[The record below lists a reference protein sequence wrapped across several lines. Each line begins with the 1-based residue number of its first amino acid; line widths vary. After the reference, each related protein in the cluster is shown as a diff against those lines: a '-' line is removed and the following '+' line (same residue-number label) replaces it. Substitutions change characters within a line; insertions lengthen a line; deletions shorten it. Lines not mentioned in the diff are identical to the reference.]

1 MDTYFQYTLT
11 RNQIDTCLSHSPR
24 NTLNLR
30 TANEDPTELYMYVGQ
45 IYVNKSFF
53 IGSTVE
59 EKSMYNTYTVS
70 VIVRMY
76 THHVHCT
83 VQ

>member
-30 TANEDPTELYMYVGQ
+30 TANKDPTELYMYVGL

-76 THHVHCT
+76 TR